1 MRRALLSSLLLVSFL
16 LLLLLLRITKKGRK
30 KTKFE
35 KTSQIKIQNKVEL
48 EKKIQSPFF
57 SLHPS
62 SSFLLLSTRKTLF
75 ERENAFVVPVATAL
89 QTPSPVRIAR
99 TPIKK
104 CERKHGVEKDGVRV
118 VEKC

>member
-1 MRRALLSSLLLVSFL
+1 MRRALLSSLLLVSF
-16 LLLLLLRITKKGRK
+16 LLLLLRITKKGRK

-75 ERENAFVVPVATAL
+75 ERENAFVVPVANAL